1 MDGRVTINT
10 NFPGLQVHHPNG
22 GTGPGRPPGRFH
34 TQSLFVN
41 TEGRVALACPYQ
53 RGDVHRAF
61 TFELVA
67 WLLEVGSGNSP
78 EGIVS
83 HAELDPTSKRWA
95 ETSWYN
101 DFRYEISVSFQRLCF
116 FFCHHICQSPLN
128 IPSLFLFFK
137 KLKWPWRES

>member
-1 MDGRVTINT
+1 MDALPSIPLPWASGSPSECGDWAWKASRA
-10 NFPGLQVHHPNG
+10 
-22 GTGPGRPPGRFH
+22 FH

-41 TEGRVALACPYQ
+41 SEGRAALACPYQ
-53 RGDVHRAF
+53 RGAVHRAF

-78 EGIVS
+78 EGLVS

-137 KLKWPWRES
+137 NLKWPWRES